1 MPNQV
6 YSFLYENKRTGA
18 YLGAIALGLSTLL
31 LPSCTNLTRNEEIQ
45 QEKTNV
51 TANEVSQLSGDAANS
66 LGKMVTVRSTVTKA
80 VGKSGFVMTPPDG
93 KPILVIN
100 ASGATFTLP
109 GANVPVQATGQV
121 EQLRVADIDKKYNLG
136 LEPNLYVDYENQPAI
151 VAQSLALAPT
161 PENLYKAPAGYFNK
175 EIAIKGKVRK
185 LPNTTNGFAVFED
198 GWVDDIG
205 IMVVGVDRNL
215 QGGPIQEGEYVVV
228 TGVARQPDAQVLQ
241 TANLGWDANKTKE
254 FLARYTNRPVI
265 VADRVYPSAVETK

>member
-1 MPNQV
+1 MPNRD
-6 YSFLYENKRTGA
+6 YSFPYENKRTGV
-18 YLGAIALGLSTLL
+18 YLGAIALGISTLL
-31 LPSCTNLTRNEEIQ
+31 LPGCTNLSRNEEIQ
-45 QEKTNV
+45 QGKTNV
-51 TANEVSQLSGDAANS
+51 TADEVSQLSGDAANS
-66 LGKMVTVRSTVTKA
+66 LGKMVTVRSLVTKP

-215 QGGPIQEGEYVVV
+215 KGGAIQEGEYVVV

-265 VADRVYPSAVETK
+265 VADGVYPSAVETK